1 MDFLNVY
8 LHDQKAG
15 ELHQDR
21 GHLRFQ
27 YAPAYVTAPGAAP
40 LSYRMPIRHEPYDDD
55 TLTTPFFANLLP
67 DEGIRL
73 KIADILGISPENTF
87 ELLKAIG
94 EDCAGA
100 IAFFVPGKTPLAPG
114 KPVYRT
120 LSEQEAA
127 EVLEHLPERPLNIG
141 DKDFH
146 ISGAGAQDKL
156 VACLR
161 RGNILLPLN
170 GTPSTHI
177 IKPGI
182 ERFPESVHNEHF
194 CMSLAAKC
202 GIATAKSLIIM
213 FNGIPY
219 YATERYD
226 RHMTNGLC
234 ERLHQEDFC
243 QLLGYAPTVK
253 YESEGGPKLL
263 QCFELIRRM
272 ELPASNTLEF
282 LKQIIFDFI
291 IGNGDAHAKN
301 FSIVYINHKPQL
313 APAYDLLSTTVYPN
327 LTPRLAMKIDGEYNF
342 RWITPGKVYRM
353 AKKAGIS
360 ENITQKVISEL
371 RKALDRHL
379 APLLDSLKTEH
390 PAQIYEQIAHGIH
403 LRLKQLD

>member
-27 YAPAYVTAPGAAP
+27 YAPSYVTAPNAEP
-40 LSYRMPIRHEPYDDD
+40 LSYRMPIRQEPYDDALS
-55 TLTTPFFANLLP
+55 TAFFSNLLP

-73 KIADILGISPENTF
+73 KLADILGISPENTF

-100 IAFFVPGKTPLAPG
+100 IAFFVPGKTPQAPG
-114 KPVYRT
+114 KPAYRT

-141 DKDFH
+141 AKDFH

-161 RGNILLPLN
+161 KGTILLPLN

-182 ERFPESVHNEHF
+182 ERFPESIHNELF
-194 CMSLAAKC
+194 CMRLAAKC
-202 GIATAKSLIIM
+202 GISTAKSLIVT

-226 RHMTNGLC
+226 RQVRNGIC

-263 QCFELIRRM
+263 QCFDLLRRM

-282 LKQIIFDFI
+282 LRQIVFDFI

-301 FSIVYINHKPQL
+301 FSIIYINRRPQL

-327 LTPRLAMKIDGEYNF
+327 LVPRLAMKIEGEYNF
-342 RWITPGKVYRM
+342 RWITPGKLYRM
-353 AKKAGIS
+353 SKKAGIS
-360 ENITQKVISEL
+360 ETITQKVIADM
-371 RKALDRHL
+371 RTALDKHL
-379 APLLDSLKTEH
+379 DPLLATLMAEH

-403 LRLKQLD
+403 TRLRQLA